1 MLLNGVGKVTWT
13 MEDDEG
19 EKGSKEMDL
28 AEYVMSS
35 LGSTMIEKGEKP
47 DEIKKNLEERGVD
60 FEYSPYH
67 TVTFNSVRRGGKRRL
82 TRRKQNRK

>member
-28 AEYVMSS
+28 AEYVMTS
-35 LGSTMIEKGEKP
+35 LGSTMIEKGENP
-47 DEIKKNLEERGVD
+47 EQIKKILEKSGVD

-67 TVTFNSVRRGGKRRL
+67 TVVFNSTRRGGKRRL